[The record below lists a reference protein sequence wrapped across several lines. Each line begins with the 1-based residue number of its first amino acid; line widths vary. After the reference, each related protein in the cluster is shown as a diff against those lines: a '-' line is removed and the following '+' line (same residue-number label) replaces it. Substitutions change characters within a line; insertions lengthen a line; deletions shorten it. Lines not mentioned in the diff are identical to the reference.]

1 MSRAHHHHHETGP
14 ARRAEAA
21 APTLSL
27 LRLSAGQRLAG
38 VGVAI
43 VLLWAAILSVIGWI

>member
-1 MSRAHHHHHETGP
+1 MTRPHDHHHHNHAP
-14 ARRAEAA
+14 RPRAA

-38 VGVAI
+38 VGVAL
-43 VLLWAAILSVIGWI
+43 VLLWAAILSVIGWA